1 MGDFL
6 FIRIFINMNL
16 QENIQ
21 RIREMMGLLTEEEQ
35 GNYST
40 ILIFGPQGVG
50 KSTLTKPLGKRLGME
65 VINTDE
71 IIRGF
76 QLPDNIRTKKELWN
90 SSRDFEF
97 DGMKKVLNDYLG
109 KPVIIDIGGSH
120 GVWEGKHLEEI
131 KSMISQYPNT
141 FLLLPT
147 ENKEKSKEH
156 LRKNLLKREHD
167 MEGAIEYWKKLL
179 EKDENW
185 FSNNGYEKEDY
196 LDLLEKVKNN
206 DKKTIY
212 LANYW
217 INRMQTRLDL
227 VKSGDVNWV
236 DFDINDEESELVKPR
251 PDYFEDKSNYFIDNM
266 TNSGIA
272 NHTIY
277 NLDKD
282 TNEVIDDI
290 IKVLK

>member
-1 MGDFL
+1 
-6 FIRIFINMNL
+6 
-16 QENIQ
+16 
-21 RIREMMGLLTEEEQ
+21 MMGLLTEEEQ

-50 KSTLTKPLGKRLGME
+50 KSTLTKPLGKRLGIE

-71 IIRGF
+71 KIRGF
-76 QLPDNIRTKKELWN
+76 QMPDNIRTKKELWN

-206 DKKTIY
+206 DKKTID

-217 INRMQTRLDL
+217 INKMQTRLDL
-227 VKSGDVNWV
+227 AKSGDVNWV
-236 DFDINDEESELVKPR
+236 DFDINDEESELVKPQ
-251 PDYFEDKSNYFIDNM
+251 PDYFEDKSDYFIDNM

-290 IKVLK
+290 IKVLI

>member
-1 MGDFL
+1 
-6 FIRIFINMNL
+6 MNL
-16 QENIQ
+16 QEQISRIQ
-21 RIREMMGLLTEEEQ
+21 SMMGLLTEEEQ

-120 GVWEGKHLEEI
+120 GVWEGKHLQEI
-131 KSMISQYPNT
+131 KSIISQYPNT

-179 EKDENW
+179 EKNENW
-185 FSNNGYEKEDY
+185 FINNGYKKEDY
-196 LDLLEKVKNN
+196 LDYLEKVKNN
-206 DKKTIY
+206 DKKTID

-227 VKSGDVNWV
+227 AKSGNVNWV

-277 NLDKD
+277 NLNKD

>member
-1 MGDFL
+1 
-6 FIRIFINMNL
+6 MNL

-21 RIREMMGLLTEEEQ
+21 RIKQMMGLLTESGQ
-35 GNYST
+35 GKYST

-71 IIRGF
+71 KIRGF
-76 QLPDNIRTKKELWN
+76 EMPDNIRTKKERWN

-97 DGMKKVLNDYLG
+97 EGMKKVLNDYLG
-109 KPVIIDIGGSH
+109 NPVIIDIGGSH

-147 ENKEKSKEH
+147 DNKEKSKEQ
-156 LRKNLLKREHD
+156 LRKNLLKRELG

-179 EKDENW
+179 EKDEN
-185 FSNNGYEKEDY
+185 FFINKGYNKEDY

-206 DKKTIY
+206 DKETID

-227 VKSGDVNWV
+227 VKSGDVNWT

-251 PDYFEDKSNYFIDNM
+251 PDYFEDNSDYFITNM
-266 TNSGIA
+266 TGSGIA

-277 NLDKD
+277 NLGKD
-282 TNEVIDDI
+282 IDEVIDDI

>member
-1 MGDFL
+1 
-6 FIRIFINMNL
+6 MNL

-21 RIREMMGLLTEEEQ
+21 RIKQMMGLLTEEEQ

-50 KSTLTKPLGKRLGME
+50 KSTLTKPLGKRLGIE

-71 IIRGF
+71 KIRGF
-76 QLPDNIRTKKELWN
+76 QMPDNIRTKKELWN

-206 DKKTIY
+206 DKKTID

-227 VKSGDVNWV
+227 AKSGDVNWV
-236 DFDINDEESELVKPR
+236 DFDINDEESELVKPQ
-251 PDYFEDKSNYFIDNM
+251 PDYFEDKSDYFIDNM

-290 IKVLK
+290 IKVLI

>member
-1 MGDFL
+1 MK
-6 FIRIFINMNL
+6 NL

-21 RIREMMGLLTEEEQ
+21 RIKQMMGLLTEEEQ

-50 KSTLTKPLGKRLGME
+50 KSTLTKPLGKRLGIE

-71 IIRGF
+71 KIRGF
-76 QLPDNIRTKKELWN
+76 QMPDNIRTKKELWN

-185 FSNNGYEKEDY
+185 FSNNSYKKEDY

-206 DKKTIY
+206 DKKTIE

-217 INRMQTRLDL
+217 INKMQTRLDL
-227 VKSGDVNWV
+227 AKSGDVNWV

-290 IKVLK
+290 IKVLI

>member
-1 MGDFL
+1 
-6 FIRIFINMNL
+6 MNL

-21 RIREMMGLLTEEEQ
+21 RIRSMMGLLTEEEQ

-50 KSTLTKPLGKRLGME
+50 KSTLTKPLGKRLGIE

-71 IIRGF
+71 KIRGF
-76 QLPDNIRTKKELWN
+76 QTPDNIRTKKELWN

-206 DKKTIY
+206 DKKTID

-217 INRMQTRLDL
+217 INKMQTRLDL
-227 VKSGDVNWV
+227 AKSGDVNWV
-236 DFDINDEESELVKPR
+236 DFDINDEESELVKPQ
-251 PDYFEDKSNYFIDNM
+251 PDYFEDKSDYFIDNM

-290 IKVLK
+290 IKVLI

>member
-1 MGDFL
+1 
-6 FIRIFINMNL
+6 MNL
-16 QENIQ
+16 QEQISRIQ
-21 RIREMMGLLTEEEQ
+21 SMMGLLTEEEQ

-179 EKDENW
+179 EKNENW
-185 FSNNGYEKEDY
+185 FINNGYKKEDY
-196 LDLLEKVKNN
+196 LDYLEKVKNN
-206 DKKTIY
+206 DKKTID

-227 VKSGDVNWV
+227 AKSGNVNWV

-266 TNSGIA
+266 TKSGIA

-277 NLDKD
+277 NLNKD

>member
-1 MGDFL
+1 
-6 FIRIFINMNL
+6 MNL
-16 QENIQ
+16 QEHIQ
-21 RIREMMGLLTEEEQ
+21 RIRSMMGLLTEEEQ

-50 KSTLTKPLGKRLGME
+50 KSTLTKPLGKRLGIE

-71 IIRGF
+71 KIRGF
-76 QLPDNIRTKKELWN
+76 QTPDNIRTKKELWN

-206 DKKTIY
+206 DKKTID

-217 INRMQTRLDL
+217 INKMQTRLDL
-227 VKSGDVNWV
+227 AKSGDVNWV
-236 DFDINDEESELVKPR
+236 DFDINDEESELVKPQ
-251 PDYFEDKSNYFIDNM
+251 PDYFEDKSDYFIDNM

-290 IKVLK
+290 IKVLI

>member
-1 MGDFL
+1 
-6 FIRIFINMNL
+6 MNL

-21 RIREMMGLLTEEEQ
+21 RIKQMMGLLTEEEQ

-50 KSTLTKPLGKRLGME
+50 KSTLTKPLGKRLGIE

-71 IIRGF
+71 KIRGF
-76 QLPDNIRTKKELWN
+76 QMPDNIRTKKELWN

-206 DKKTIY
+206 DKKTID

-217 INRMQTRLDL
+217 INKMQTRLDL
-227 VKSGDVNWV
+227 AKSGDVNWV
-236 DFDINDEESELVKPR
+236 DFDINDEESELVKQQ
-251 PDYFEDKSNYFIDNM
+251 PDYFEDKSDYFIDNM

-290 IKVLK
+290 IKVLI

>member
-1 MGDFL
+1 
-6 FIRIFINMNL
+6 MNL
-16 QENIQ
+16 QEQIS
-21 RIREMMGLLTEEEQ
+21 RMKSMMGLLTEEEQ

-97 DGMKKVLNDYLG
+97 DEMKKVLNDYLG

-120 GVWEGKHLEEI
+120 GVWEGKHLQEI
-131 KSMISQYPNT
+131 KSIISQYPNT

-179 EKDENW
+179 EKNENW
-185 FSNNGYEKEDY
+185 FINNGYKKEDY
-196 LDLLEKVKNN
+196 LDYLEKVKNN
-206 DKKTIY
+206 DKKTID

-227 VKSGDVNWV
+227 AKSGNVNWV

>member
-1 MGDFL
+1 
-6 FIRIFINMNL
+6 MNL

-21 RIREMMGLLTEEEQ
+21 RIRSMMGLLTEEEQ

-120 GVWEGKHLEEI
+120 GVWEGKHLQEI
-131 KSMISQYPNT
+131 KSIISQYPNT

-179 EKDENW
+179 EKNENW
-185 FSNNGYEKEDY
+185 FINNGYKKEDY
-196 LDLLEKVKNN
+196 LYYLEKVKNN
-206 DKKTIY
+206 DKKTID

-227 VKSGDVNWV
+227 AKSGNVNWV

-277 NLDKD
+277 NLNKD

>member
-1 MGDFL
+1 
-6 FIRIFINMNL
+6 MNL

-21 RIREMMGLLTEEEQ
+21 RIKQMMGLLTEEEQ

-50 KSTLTKPLGKRLGME
+50 KSTLTKPLGKRLGIE

-71 IIRGF
+71 KIRGF
-76 QLPDNIRTKKELWN
+76 QMPDNIRTKKELWN

-206 DKKTIY
+206 DKKTID

-217 INRMQTRLDL
+217 INKMQTRLDL
-227 VKSGDVNWV
+227 AKSGDVNWV
-236 DFDINDEESELVKPR
+236 DFDINDEESELVKPQ
-251 PDYFEDKSNYFIDNM
+251 PDYFEDKSDYFIDNM

-290 IKVLK
+290 IKVLI

>member
-1 MGDFL
+1 L
-6 FIRIFINMNL
+6 ISIFIIMNL

-21 RIREMMGLLTEEEQ
+21 RIKQMMGLLTEEEQ

-50 KSTLTKPLGKRLGME
+50 KSTLTKPLGKRLGIE

-71 IIRGF
+71 KIRGF
-76 QLPDNIRTKKELWN
+76 QMPDNIRTKKELWN

-206 DKKTIY
+206 DKKTID

-227 VKSGDVNWV
+227 AKSGDVNWV
-236 DFDINDEESELVKPR
+236 DFDINDEESELVKPQ
-251 PDYFEDKSNYFIDNM
+251 PDYFEDKSDYFIDNM

-290 IKVLK
+290 IKVLI

>member
-1 MGDFL
+1 
-6 FIRIFINMNL
+6 
-16 QENIQ
+16 
-21 RIREMMGLLTEEEQ
+21 MMGLLTEEEQ

-147 ENKEKSKEH
+147 ENKEKSKEY

-206 DKKTIY
+206 DKKTID

-217 INRMQTRLDL
+217 INKMQTRLDL
-227 VKSGDVNWV
+227 AKSGDVNWV

>member
-1 MGDFL
+1 MLKKNWDM
-6 FIRIFINMNL
+6 NNL
-16 QENIQ
+16 QEQIS
-21 RIREMMGLLTEEEQ
+21 RIKSMMGLLTEEEQ

-50 KSTLTKPLGKRLGME
+50 KSTLTKPLGKRLGIE

-71 IIRGF
+71 KIRGF
-76 QLPDNIRTKKELWN
+76 QMPDNIRTKKELWN

-206 DKKTIY
+206 DKKTID

-217 INRMQTRLDL
+217 INKMQTRLDL
-227 VKSGDVNWV
+227 AKSGDVNWV

-251 PDYFEDKSNYFIDNM
+251 PDYFEDKSDYFINNM

>member
-1 MGDFL
+1 
-6 FIRIFINMNL
+6 MNL
-16 QENIQ
+16 QEEIK
-21 RIREMMGLLTEEEQ
+21 RMKSMMGLLTEEEQ

-206 DKKTIY
+206 DKETID

-227 VKSGDVNWV
+227 AKSGEVNWV
-236 DFDINDEESELVKPR
+236 DFDINDEESELVKPQ
-251 PDYFEDKSNYFIDNM
+251 PDYFEDKSDYFIDNM

-277 NLDKD
+277 NLDKGID
-282 TNEVIDDI
+282 EVIDDI

>member
-1 MGDFL
+1 
-6 FIRIFINMNL
+6 MNL
-16 QENIQ
+16 QEQISRIQ
-21 RIREMMGLLTEEEQ
+21 SMMGLLTEEEQ

-50 KSTLTKPLGKRLGME
+50 KSTLTKPLGKRLGIE

-71 IIRGF
+71 KIRGF
-76 QLPDNIRTKKELWN
+76 QMPDNIRTKKELWN

-206 DKKTIY
+206 DKKTID

-217 INRMQTRLDL
+217 INKMQTRLDL
-227 VKSGDVNWV
+227 AKSGDVNWV
-236 DFDINDEESELVKPR
+236 DFDINDEESELVKSQ
-251 PDYFEDKSNYFIDNM
+251 PDYFEDKSDYFIDNM

-290 IKVLK
+290 IKVLI

>member
-1 MGDFL
+1 
-6 FIRIFINMNL
+6 MNL

-21 RIREMMGLLTEEEQ
+21 RIRSMMGLLTEEEQ

-206 DKKTIY
+206 DKKTID

-217 INRMQTRLDL
+217 INKMQTRLDL
-227 VKSGDVNWV
+227 AKSGDVNWV
-236 DFDINDEESELVKPR
+236 DFDINDEESELVKPQ
-251 PDYFEDKSNYFIDNM
+251 PDYFEDKSDYFIDNM

-290 IKVLK
+290 IKVLI

>member
-1 MGDFL
+1 
-6 FIRIFINMNL
+6 MNL

-21 RIREMMGLLTEEEQ
+21 RIRSMMGLLTEEEQ

-97 DGMKKVLNDYLG
+97 DGMKKVLNDYMG

-131 KSMISQYPNT
+131 KLMISQYPNT

-206 DKKTIY
+206 DKKTID

-217 INRMQTRLDL
+217 INKMQTRLDL
-227 VKSGDVNWV
+227 AKSGDVNWV

-251 PDYFEDKSNYFIDNM
+251 PDYFEDKSDYFINNM

>member
-1 MGDFL
+1 
-6 FIRIFINMNL
+6 MNL
-16 QENIQ
+16 QENIS
-21 RIREMMGLLTEEEQ
+21 RIKQMMGLLTEEEQ
-35 GNYST
+35 KNYST

-71 IIRGF
+71 KIRGF
-76 QLPDNIRTKKELWN
+76 ELPSGIKTKKELWN

-97 DGMKKVLNDYLG
+97 EGMKKVLNDYLG

-179 EKDENW
+179 EKDEN
-185 FSNNGYEKEDY
+185 FFTNNGYEEEDY
-196 LDLLEKVKNN
+196 LDLLNKVKNN
-206 DKKTIY
+206 DEETIN

-227 VKSGDVNWV
+227 AKSGNVNWV
-236 DFDINDEESELVKPR
+236 DFDIDDEESELVKPR
-251 PDYFEDKSNYFIDNM
+251 PDYFEDKSDYFIDNM

-282 TNEVIDDI
+282 INEVIDDI

>member
-1 MGDFL
+1 
-6 FIRIFINMNL
+6 MNL

-21 RIREMMGLLTEEEQ
+21 RIREMMGLVTEEQQ

-50 KSTLTKPLGKRLGME
+50 KSTLTKPLGKRLGIE

-71 IIRGF
+71 KIRGF
-76 QLPDNIRTKKELWN
+76 QMPDNIRTKKELWN

-185 FSNNGYEKEDY
+185 FSNNSYKKEDY

-206 DKKTIY
+206 DKKTIE

-217 INRMQTRLDL
+217 INKMQTRLDL
-227 VKSGDVNWV
+227 AKSGDVNWV

-290 IKVLK
+290 IKVLI

>member
-1 MGDFL
+1 
-6 FIRIFINMNL
+6 MNL
-16 QENIQ
+16 QEQIS
-21 RIREMMGLLTEEEQ
+21 RMKSMMGLLTEEEQ

-131 KSMISQYPNT
+131 KLMISQYPNT

-147 ENKEKSKEH
+147 ENKEKSKEY

-206 DKKTIY
+206 DKKTID

-217 INRMQTRLDL
+217 INKMQTRLDL

-251 PDYFEDKSNYFIDNM
+251 PDYFEDKSDYFINNM

-290 IKVLK
+290 IKVLI

>member
-1 MGDFL
+1 
-6 FIRIFINMNL
+6 MNL

-21 RIREMMGLLTEEEQ
+21 RIKSMMGLLTEEEQ

-50 KSTLTKPLGKRLGME
+50 KSTLTKPLGKRLGIE

-71 IIRGF
+71 KIRGF
-76 QLPDNIRTKKELWN
+76 QMPDNIRTKKELWN

-206 DKKTIY
+206 DKKTID

-217 INRMQTRLDL
+217 INKMQTRLDL
-227 VKSGDVNWV
+227 AKSGDVNWV

-251 PDYFEDKSNYFIDNM
+251 PDYFEDKSDYFINNM

-290 IKVLK
+290 IKVLI

>member
-1 MGDFL
+1 
-6 FIRIFINMNL
+6 MNL

-71 IIRGF
+71 KIRGF
-76 QLPDNIRTKKELWN
+76 QMPDNIRTKKELWN

-206 DKKTIY
+206 DKKTID

-217 INRMQTRLDL
+217 INKMQTRLDL
-227 VKSGDVNWV
+227 AKSGDVNWV
-236 DFDINDEESELVKPR
+236 DFDINDEESELVKPQ
-251 PDYFEDKSNYFIDNM
+251 PDYFEDKSDYFIDNM

>member
-1 MGDFL
+1 
-6 FIRIFINMNL
+6 MNL
-16 QENIQ
+16 QEEIK
-21 RIREMMGLLTEEEQ
+21 RMKSMMGLLTEEEQ

-206 DKKTIY
+206 DKKTID

>member
-1 MGDFL
+1 
-6 FIRIFINMNL
+6 MNL

-21 RIREMMGLLTEEEQ
+21 RIRSMMGLLTEEEQ

-50 KSTLTKPLGKRLGME
+50 KSTLTKPLGKRLGIE

-71 IIRGF
+71 KIRGF
-76 QLPDNIRTKKELWN
+76 QMPDNIRTKKELWN

-206 DKKTIY
+206 DKKTID

-217 INRMQTRLDL
+217 INKMQTRLDL
-227 VKSGDVNWV
+227 AKSGDVNWV
-236 DFDINDEESELVKPR
+236 DFDINDEESELVKPQ
-251 PDYFEDKSNYFIDNM
+251 PDYFEDKSDYFIDNM

-290 IKVLK
+290 IKVLI

>member
-1 MGDFL
+1 
-6 FIRIFINMNL
+6 
-16 QENIQ
+16 
-21 RIREMMGLLTEEEQ
+21 MMGLLTEEEQ
-35 GNYST
+35 NNYST

-50 KSTLTKPLGKRLGME
+50 KSTLTKPLGKKLGME

-71 IIRGF
+71 KIRGF
-76 QLPDNIRTKKELWN
+76 ELPNGIKTKKELWN

-206 DKKTIY
+206 DKETID

-227 VKSGDVNWV
+227 AKSGEVNWV
-236 DFDINDEESELVKPR
+236 DFDINDEESELVKPQ
-251 PDYFEDKSNYFIDNM
+251 PDYFEDKSDYFIDNM

-277 NLDKD
+277 NLDKGID
-282 TNEVIDDI
+282 EVIDDI

>member
-1 MGDFL
+1 
-6 FIRIFINMNL
+6 MNL